1 MASFIQTLILGLL
14 LGGVYAL
21 FASGLTLV
29 FGVMRIVN
37 IAHSVFI
44 FLAAFIT
51 YTLHTGATLTVPIV
65 GWAIE
70 IEGTGLDPIL
80 SIAITMPVM
89 FILGIVIYRLVL
101 SKDAESPKYTEMT
114 VLITFALA
122 LMVEGLLGD
131 MFTGTNRTVRTSY
144 ITQAFFPHD
153 IFLALGM
160 ENAAESVRASEFGRI
175 LIPATRLYASMVGFT
190 LIAALWAF
198 LRYTRLGYAIR
209 ATMQNRQ
216 AAKTVGVNVER
227 VSMIAFGI
235 GMALAGASGSLYS
248 FLFSFFPNGHWEW
261 VALLLSLIVL
271 GGMGEIFGAVVGAL
285 ILAVAAGFIQ
295 NEWGPS
301 WQPLTFYLSLF
312 IILLVR
318 PHGLFG
324 KKIEAR

>member
-1 MASFIQTLILGLL
+1 LGFL

-29 FGVMRIVN
+29 FGVMRIIN

-44 FLAAFIT
+44 FMAAFIT
-51 YTLHTGATLTVPIV
+51 YTLHTGATISLLGYT
-65 GWAIE
+65 IE
-70 IEGTGLDPIL
+70 IEGMGLDPIL

-89 FILGIVIYRLVL
+89 FIFGILLYRLVL
-101 SKDAESPKYTEMT
+101 ARDAESPKYTEMT

-122 LMVEGLLGD
+122 LMIEGLLGD

-144 ITQAFFPHD
+144 ITKAFRLND

-160 ENAAESVRASEFGRI
+160 PDMADAVKASEYGRI
-175 LIPATRLYASMVGFT
+175 LIPATRLYASMTGFA
-190 LIAALWAF
+190 LIGGLWAL
-198 LRYTRLGYAIR
+198 LRFTRLGYAIR
-209 ATMQNRQ
+209 ATMQNRD
-216 AAKTVGVNVER
+216 AAKTVGVNVDQ

-235 GMALAGASGSLYS
+235 GIALAGASGSLYS

-271 GGMGEIFGAVVGAL
+271 GGMGEIFGAVAGAL
-285 ILAVAAGFIQ
+285 ILAIAAGFVQ
-295 NEWGPS
+295 NLWGPT

-312 IILLVR
+312 VILLIR

-324 KKIEAR
+324 KKIEER

>member
-1 MASFIQTLILGLL
+1 LASIIQTLILGLL

-37 IAHSVFI
+37 IAHPVFI

-51 YTLHTGATLTVPIV
+51 YTLHTGAVLHILGWTL
-65 GWAIE
+65 E
-70 IEGTGLDPIL
+70 IQGTGLDPIL
-80 SIAITMPVM
+80 SITITMPVM
-89 FILGIVIYRLVL
+89 FIIGILIYRFVL
-101 SKDAESPKYTEMT
+101 SRDAESPKYTEMT

-131 MFTGTNRTVRTSY
+131 IFTGTNRTVRTSY
-144 ITQAFFPHD
+144 INKAYFPQD

-160 ENAAESVRASEFGRI
+160 QDAATAVKASEFGRI
-175 LIPATRLYASMVGFT
+175 LIPATRLYASLTGFA
-190 LIAALWAF
+190 LIGGLWAL
-198 LRYTRLGYAIR
+198 LRFTRLGYAIR
-209 ATMQNRQ
+209 ATMQNRE

-271 GGMGEIFGAVVGAL
+271 GGMGEIFGAVVGAI
-285 ILAVAAGFIQ
+285 ILAVAAGFVQ
-295 NEWGPS
+295 NELGPT

-318 PHGLFG
+318 PQGLFG